1 MFKYLYYTNSLVNA
15 NFNVKWGMGTF
26 WKCILVKFELNELV
40 LTKDLLTAKGK
51 VNSSSINA
59 SNTEDQNFLMSFT
72 ITLVCT
78 DITVLFLTVIKAL
91 MIHYC
96 IFPKTSYHHICDLE
110 FPTQCQPL
118 IPTGVICSSIFQWG
132 IVHLSCW
139 IESFK
144 ELQEIV
150 RTKSYFLLSHK

>member
-59 SNTEDQNFLMSFT
+59 SNTEDQNFLMSFS
-72 ITLVCT
+72 ITFVFT
-78 DITVLFLTVIKAL
+78 DITGSSRLMRISLLRILLLRIFKTIVKIWLMRFYGLFI
-91 MIHYC
+91 
-96 IFPKTSYHHICDLE
+96 
-110 FPTQCQPL
+110 
-118 IPTGVICSSIFQWG
+118 
-132 IVHLSCW
+132 
-139 IESFK
+139 
-144 ELQEIV
+144 
-150 RTKSYFLLSHK
+150 LLLHT

>member
-59 SNTEDQNFLMSFT
+59 SNTEDQNFLMSFS
-72 ITLVCT
+72 ITFVFT
-78 DITVLFLTVIKAL
+78 DIMYSSFFNSNNSSHDSLL
-91 MIHYC
+91 H
-96 IFPKTSYHHICDLE
+96 IF
-110 FPTQCQPL
+110 
-118 IPTGVICSSIFQWG
+118 
-132 IVHLSCW
+132 
-139 IESFK
+139 
-144 ELQEIV
+144 
-150 RTKSYFLLSHK
+150 

>member
-1 MFKYLYYTNSLVNA
+1 MLVKE
-15 NFNVKWGMGTF
+15 FLFHSVKWGMGTF

-40 LTKDLLTAKGK
+40 LTNDFLTAKGK

-72 ITLVCT
+72 ITFVCT

-96 IFPKTSYHHICDLE
+96 IFPKTSYHHNLWFGVPHSMPATYPNRSNMFLYLSMRYC
-110 FPTQCQPL
+110 PPL
-118 IPTGVICSSIFQWG
+118 MLNRKLQRAAGNC
-132 IVHLSCW
+132 
-139 IESFK
+139 EDK
-144 ELQEIV
+144 ELFSAF
-150 RTKSYFLLSHK
+150 T